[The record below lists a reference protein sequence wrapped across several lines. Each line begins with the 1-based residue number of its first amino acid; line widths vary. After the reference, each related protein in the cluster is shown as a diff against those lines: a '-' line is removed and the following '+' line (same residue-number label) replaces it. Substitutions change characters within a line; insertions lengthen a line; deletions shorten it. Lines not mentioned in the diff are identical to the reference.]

1 MAQIAQQDNLVITS
15 TTPIATIDAAAKK
28 KLKECIEAGTIYDV
42 IVVTPETP
50 ETAKVTNKSKVL
62 AWSKDVTA
70 PQAPTYKVA
79 LVDCNTGV
87 LSVFSLS

>member
-1 MAQIAQQDNLVITS
+1 MAQIAQQDNLIVTS
-15 TTPIATIDAAAKK
+15 TKPIAEIDEAAKK

-42 IVVTPETP
+42 IVVTL

-70 PQAPTYKVA
+70 LQAPTYKVA
-79 LVDCNTGV
+79 LVDCNTGA

>member
-1 MAQIAQQDNLVITS
+1 MAQIAQQDNLIVTS
-15 TTPIATIDAAAKK
+15 TEPIATIDEAAKK

-42 IVVTPETP
+42 VVVTPET
-50 ETAKVTNKSKVL
+50 AQVTNKSKVL
-62 AWSKDVTA
+62 AWSKDVTK

-79 LVDCNTGV
+79 LVDSYAGK

>member
-42 IVVTPETP
+42 IVVTPET
-50 ETAKVTNKSKVL
+50 AKVTNKSKVL

-79 LVDCNTGV
+79 LVDCKTGA

>member
-15 TTPIATIDAAAKK
+15 TTPDATIDAAAKK
-28 KLKECIEAGTIYDV
+28 KLKECIEAGTINDV
-42 IVVTPETP
+42 IVVISGTK
-50 ETAKVTNKSKVL
+50 KVTNKSKVL

-79 LVDCNTGV
+79 LVDCNTGE
-87 LSVFSLS
+87 LNVFSLS

>member
-28 KLKECIEAGTIYDV
+28 KLKKCIEAGTIYDV
-42 IVVTPETP
+42 IVVTPET
-50 ETAKVTNKSKVL
+50 EKVTNKSKVL

-70 PQAPTYKVA
+70 PQAPTYNIA
-79 LVDCNTGV
+79 LVDCNTGA

>member
-1 MAQIAQQDNLVITS
+1 MIVTS
-15 TTPIATIDAAAKK
+15 TEQIATIDEAAKK
-28 KLKECIEAGTIYDV
+28 KLKECIEAGTINDV
-42 IVVTPETP
+42 IVVTS

-62 AWSKDVTA
+62 AWSKDVTK

-79 LVDCNTGV
+79 LVNFDTGG

>member
-1 MAQIAQQDNLVITS
+1 MVITS

-28 KLKECIEAGTIYDV
+28 KLKGCIEAGTIYDV
-42 IVVTPETP
+42 VVVTPEK
-50 ETAKVTNKSKVL
+50 AKVTNKSKVL

-79 LVDCNTGV
+79 LVDCNTGA

>member
-28 KLKECIEAGTIYDV
+28 KLKECVEAGTINDV
-42 IVVTPETP
+42 IVVTPET
-50 ETAKVTNKSKVL
+50 EKVTNKSKVL
-62 AWSKDVTA
+62 AWSKDVAA

-79 LVDCNTGV
+79 LVDCNTGA
-87 LSVFSLS
+87 LKVFSLS

>member
-15 TTPIATIDAAAKK
+15 TTPIAEIDAAAKK

-42 IVVTPETP
+42 IVVTPGT
-50 ETAKVTNKSKVL
+50 TKVTNKSKVL
-62 AWSKDVTA
+62 AWSKDATV
-70 PQAPTYKVA
+70 PQTPTYNVV
-79 LVDCNTGV
+79 LVDCNAGT

>member
-1 MAQIAQQDNLVITS
+1 MAQIAQQDNLVIIS
-15 TTPIATIDAAAKK
+15 TTPIATIDEAAKK

-42 IVVTPETP
+42 IVVTPETG
-50 ETAKVTNKSKVL
+50 EVTNKSKVL

-70 PQAPTYKVA
+70 RQAPTYKVA
-79 LVDCNTGV
+79 LVDCNTGA

>member
-1 MAQIAQQDNLVITS
+1 MVITS

-42 IVVTPETP
+42 VVVTPGTP
-50 ETAKVTNKSKVL
+50 KVTNKSKVL

-79 LVDCNTGV
+79 LVDCNTGA

>member
-1 MAQIAQQDNLVITS
+1 MVITS

-42 IVVTPETP
+42 VVVTPGTE
-50 ETAKVTNKSKVL
+50 KVTNKSKVL
-62 AWSKDVTA
+62 AWSKNVTA

-79 LVDCNTGV
+79 LVDCNTGA

>member
-1 MAQIAQQDNLVITS
+1 MAQIAQQDNLIVTS
-15 TTPIATIDAAAKK
+15 TKPIATIDEAAKK
-28 KLKECIEAGTIYDV
+28 KLKECIEAGTINDV
-42 IVVTPETP
+42 ITP

-62 AWSKDVTA
+62 AWSKDVTT

-79 LVDCNTGV
+79 LVDCNTGA